1 MTTYIVQ
8 NLQFVVT
15 VSFVIH
21 SLPPHAVEATS

>member
-15 VSFVIH
+15 VSFVIQ
-21 SLPPHAVEATS
+21 SLLAHAVEATS